1 MDARIG
7 SLTRRLSLGA
17 MTIATLAAATGCTSN
32 PKARAQADAAYRA
45 GQLQAV
51 RNEDARKRGIVFT
64 GPISNSLIPWTEGL
78 TLAQAIAAAGW
89 NAKTDPR
96 LIILT
101 RGNEVVTMTPQQAL
115 EAADEPMQ
123 PGDHVDMLP

>member
-7 SLTRRLSLGA
+7 SLTHRLCLGA
-17 MTIATLAAATGCTSN
+17 MTIAALTAGAGCTSSS
-32 PKARAQADAAYRA
+32 KARAQADAAYRA
-45 GQLQAV
+45 GQQQAV
-51 RNEDARKRGIVFT
+51 RNEEARKRGITFT

-78 TLAQAIAAAGW
+78 TLAQAIAAAAW

-101 RGNEVVTMTPQQAL
+101 RGAEIVTMTPQQAL